1 MRRARKLYRARPTYG
16 LRGCPQDPWQA
27 LIQGWGIRATRRAEE
42 SPVQVGGIAISA
54 DENFSFSAS
63 GLVSQGNG
71 TPAFGPD
78 GNTGGITSLDDGAV
92 NGLASIT
99 APFDALVGVFLD
111 GSQPSSFS
119 PPGALDFSTQSE
131 RDFQSLS
138 PALRQTFY
146 IGDGLTSAS
155 IVQHF
160 LAPAGA
166 TRLFLGTM
174 DSYQWANNTGM
185 YTVTVAGF
193 PTILGDA
200 NLDGKVD
207 LNDLNVVLNHLGLTD
222 SLCAD
227 GNFDSAATIDL
238 NDLNDVLNNLG
249 TGTGTGAASVACRN
263 PCRLAYLWLAGLGF
277 WRGDVGAW
285 VAERNCVAL
294 RRRYTLGGSWHSA
307 FIQLLPQFLSP
318 WPWRLRLRAWCW
330 PPPRLLH
337 SPA

>member
-1 MRRARKLYRARPTYG
+1 MHRILTLNYLGFFT
-16 LRGCPQDPWQA
+16 
-27 LIQGWGIRATRRAEE
+27 LILVNNFSPCNASGSQTVPGTSNLWLAGMPAGSVAGVNTRVGYSGDTAPEE

-222 SLCAD
+222 SL
-227 GNFDSAATIDL
+227 
-238 NDLNDVLNNLG
+238 
-249 TGTGTGAASVACRN
+249 
-263 PCRLAYLWLAGLGF
+263 
-277 WRGDVGAW
+277 
-285 VAERNCVAL
+285 
-294 RRRYTLGGSWHSA
+294 RRW
-307 FIQLLPQFLSP
+307 QF
-318 WPWRLRLRAWCW
+318 
-330 PPPRLLH
+330 
-337 SPA
+337 